1 MNNSNTKIT
10 SVKVKFTEV
19 KELLDQVHRLVDSNE
34 PSDLNK
40 AATIL
45 KSLLPIYKDL
55 SANEESKRPENLE
68 VLKEIKIRLTEET
81 SRVMA
86 KKEETKQQQAQQYQL
101 QQQQLQQQQIAE
113 SSNRKNTL
121 SNSISSGNL
130 QEQYQSSQQV
140 QQQQVQQQQEFN
152 NSNGGSTMMKPP
164 LLQGYLKKQGEKG
177 IMKSFKKRWFQQKDT
192 KLYYY
197 EKEGDTTSF
206 GFINLPDM
214 TSIKTVDS
222 GFELATPTRVYVLQV
237 LKPSDLNY
245 WTEGLKEYKKYYQSL
260 QNTQKFAAD
269 GSNPLPPDSGYR
281 RPSMSS
287 TESPYSPVSKEQLRR
302 GTVSA
307 IETPYKEQPSQPTLS
322 SSYNSNAGGSNFMEE
337 HQRQQE
343 MDMEIKRREA
353 EIKKRVEEQE
363 QRKKQEEYTEQQ
375 RQRDL
380 QAQLETERK
389 KLELELAQQK
399 KIKERETELQRIK
412 DEEQDQK
419 RRELIKQQEEE
430 IKKRLQYQNNN
441 DNTSSATTNSNSN
454 YNSPSNNSNNSP
466 YTSSPTIQSNHHHHH
481 HSNGSSN
488 NNISSIEYEAMKRV
502 VEEETKKRLLKE
514 QDEILEIEKQRR
526 DSLENEIVRLKEL
539 IKKADAEA
547 QSTQSLKF
555 DIQLRNEEIDRLKKE
570 QSILTQTNESLE
582 IKIEELT
589 AKPIERF
596 PHEFKWADEI
606 TTRDKKIVDLEAR
619 IRVLDE
625 SLKLKEN
632 TATVIKR
639 ENEMLRQETEKKD
652 KYITDLLDKNRDIKS
667 SPNAKAMT
675 DIVKLRESLQA
686 HQTQNSF
693 LLSEIQKLET
703 ASKLG
708 LEIQQQHNQELEFT
722 IQELIDQFN
731 TFRDFLL
738 GTTDQRDYFDK
749 IEKENLE
756 VKREYFQTLG
766 VSIKLFRIKNGNTAD
781 NIDVRSLF
789 ELAIKQNIPFRS
801 WPEWIG
807 KNIENGI

>member
-1 MNNSNTKIT
+1 MNTNNT

-19 KELLDQVHRLVDSNE
+19 KELLDQVHRLVDSDE

-81 SRVMA
+81 SRVMK
-86 KKEETKQQQAQQYQL
+86 KKEDTKQQQAQQYQQ
-101 QQQQLQQQQIAE
+101 QQQQLQQQQIADNT
-113 SSNRKNTL
+113 NRKNTL
-121 SNSISSGNL
+121 SNSISSGSLSNL
-130 QEQYQSSQQV
+130 NND
-140 QQQQVQQQQEFN
+140 QQQQQYYQQQQYQEPN
-152 NSNGGSTMMKPP
+152 PIIMKPP

-177 IMKSFKKRWFQQKDT
+177 IVKSFKKRWFQQKDT

-197 EKEGDTTSF
+197 DKEGDTQSY

-214 TSIKTVDS
+214 TSTKTVDS
-222 GFELATPTRVYVLQV
+222 GFELVTPTRVYVLQV

-269 GSNPLPPDSGYR
+269 GSNPLPPGIDR
-281 RPSMSS
+281 RPSLSAS
-287 TESPYSPVSKEQLRR
+287 ESPYTPIKDTLRR
-302 GTVSA
+302 GTVSYV
-307 IETPYKEQPSQPTLS
+307 ESPVNNSNRDNGNLS
-322 SSYNSNAGGSNFMEE
+322 SSYNSNNGGGNFMEE

-343 MDMEIKRREA
+343 IERREA

-363 QRKKQEEYTEQQ
+363 QRKKQEESMEQQ
-375 RQRDL
+375 KQRDL
-380 QAQLETERK
+380 QIQLENERK

-399 KIKERETELQRIK
+399 KIKERESELQRIK
-412 DEEQDQK
+412 DEEMDQK

-430 IKKRLQYQNNN
+430 IKKRLQYQSNNN
-441 DNTSSATTNSNSN
+441 SDNNSNTSNSN
-454 YNSPSNNSNNSP
+454 YNSPSYSNNNNNNNNSSYNSSPIIQSNNS
-466 YTSSPTIQSNHHHHH
+466 SNNHH
-481 HSNGSSN
+481 S
-488 NNISSIEYEAMKRV
+488 ISTIEYEAMKRV

-526 DSLENEIVRLKEL
+526 DSLENEIYRLKDL
-539 IKKADAEA
+539 IKKSEAEA

-570 QSILTQTNESLE
+570 QTILEQNNESLE
-582 IKIEELT
+582 NKIAELS
-589 AKPIERF
+589 AKPLERF
-596 PHEFKWADEI
+596 PAEFKWAEEI
-606 TTRDKKIVDLEAR
+606 TIRDKKIVDLQSQLR
-619 IRVLDE
+619 SLDE

-652 KYITDLLDKNRDIKS
+652 KYITDLLDKTRDIKN

-675 DIVKLRESLQA
+675 DVVKLRESLQA

-703 ASKLG
+703 ASKMG

-722 IQELIDQFN
+722 IQELIDQFHS
-731 TFRDFLL
+731 FRGFLL
-738 GTTDQRDYFDK
+738 GTTQPTDYFDK

-756 VKREYFQTLG
+756 IKREYFQTLG
-766 VSIKLFRIKNGNTAD
+766 VSIKLFRIKNGDATD

-789 ELAIKQNIPFRS
+789 ELAIKENIPFRS

-807 KNIENGI
+807 KNIETGI